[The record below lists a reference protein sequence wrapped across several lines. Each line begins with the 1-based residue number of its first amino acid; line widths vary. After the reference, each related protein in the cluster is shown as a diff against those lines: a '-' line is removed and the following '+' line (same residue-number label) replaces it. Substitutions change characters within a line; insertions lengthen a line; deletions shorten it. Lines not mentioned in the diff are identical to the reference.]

1 MSFTMTFFTK
11 NTSWDTDTVPVICQ
25 DKYTCSIA
33 RDYPVFFYSVAYF
46 ESRKVILLEK
56 CLKYI
61 LSLNDHCSPL
71 IYIFALSAVGEV
83 T

>member
-33 RDYPVFFYSVAYF
+33 RDYPVFFIQSPI
-46 ESRKVILLEK
+46 SNQEK
-56 CLKYI
+56 
-61 LSLNDHCSPL
+61 
-71 IYIFALSAVGEV
+71 
-83 T
+83 

>member
-33 RDYPVFFYSVAYF
+33 RDYPVFLF
-46 ESRKVILLEK
+46 SRLFRIKK
-56 CLKYI
+56 
-61 LSLNDHCSPL
+61 SN
-71 IYIFALSAVGEV
+71 FA
-83 T
+83 